1 MDGAAPTAGP
11 GPTREKLL
19 RSGLQ
24 LARRGGLRALTVRG
38 VAARAH
44 VNLGSFVYH
53 FGNRDAFVAELIER
67 WYAPLL
73 AQLEV
78 TAHAATAPRERLRR
92 LVLQVA
98 DWVVAN
104 SEFLSQ
110 LVMDASAGERAAQR
124 FLRSLGARHPALV
137 LQAIRDAQRARELRA
152 EDPLHVLLFV
162 VSALGVPV
170 LLAQG
175 LGRRG
180 MLPPEFARALRSFA
194 SDRAQIERRLDW
206 VLRGLAPEEAR

>member
-1 MDGAAPTAGP
+1 MDGGTAPAAAAA
-11 GPTREKLL
+11 TRERLL

-24 LARRGGLRALTVRG
+24 LARRSGLRALTVRG
-38 VAARAH
+38 VAGRAR

-53 FGNRDAFVAELIER
+53 FGSRDAFVAELIER

-78 TAHAATAPRERLRR
+78 TAHAAAAPRERLRR

-104 SEFLSQ
+104 RRFLAQ
-110 LVMDASAGERAAQR
+110 LVLDACAGERAAQR
-124 FLRSLGARHPALV
+124 FLRSLGSRHPSLV
-137 LQAIRDAQRARELRA
+137 LQAIRDAQRARQLRA
-152 EDPLHVLLFV
+152 EDPLHVLLLV
-162 VSALGVPV
+162 VSAVGVPA

-175 LGRRG
+175 LARRG
-180 MLPPEFARALRSFA
+180 VLPPQLERALQSCA
-194 SDRAQIERRLDW
+194 LDRAQIERRLDW
-206 VLRGLAPEEAR
+206 VLRGLAPEASR

>member
-1 MDGAAPTAGP
+1 MAGATSTIGAGA
-11 GPTREKLL
+11 TRERLL
-19 RSGLQ
+19 RQGLQ

-38 VAARAH
+38 VAARAQ

-73 AQLEV
+73 ARLEV
-78 TAHAATAPRERLRR
+78 TAHEALAPRERLRR

-98 DWVVAN
+98 DWMVAN
-104 SEFLSQ
+104 REFLSQ

-137 LQAIRDAQRARELRA
+137 LQAIRDAQRARQLRA
-152 EDPLHVLLFV
+152 EEPLHVLLFV

-180 MLPPEFARALRSFA
+180 MLPPEFARSLQAFALE
-194 SDRAQIERRLDW
+194 RAQIERRLDW
-206 VLRGLAPEEAR
+206 VLRGLAPEEET

>member
-1 MDGAAPTAGP
+1 MDGGTSAVAAGA
-11 GPTREKLL
+11 TRERLL

-38 VAARAH
+38 VAARAR

-53 FGNRDAFVAELIER
+53 FGSRDAFVAELIER

-78 TAHAATAPRERLRR
+78 TGHEAAAPRERLRR

-98 DWVVAN
+98 DWVVGN
-104 SEFLSQ
+104 REFLSQ
-110 LVMDASAGERAAQR
+110 LVMDACAGERAAQR
-124 FLRSLGARHPALV
+124 FLRSLGARHPSLV

-162 VSALGVPV
+162 VSALGMPV

-175 LGRRG
+175 PGRHG
-180 MLPPEFARALRSFA
+180 MLPPEFARSLQSFA
-194 SDRAQIERRLDW
+194 LERAQIERRLDW
-206 VLRGLAPEEAR
+206 VLRGLAPGEDT

>member
-1 MDGAAPTAGP
+1 MNGVAPTAAAAA
-11 GPTREKLL
+11 TREKLL
-19 RSGLQ
+19 RSGLR

-38 VAARAH
+38 VAARAQ

-53 FGNRDAFVAELIER
+53 FGSRDAFVAELIER

-78 TAHAATAPRERLRR
+78 TAHEAAGPRERLRR

-104 SEFLSQ
+104 REFLWQ
-110 LVMDASAGERAAQR
+110 LVMDAAAGERAAQR
-124 FLRSLGARHPALV
+124 FLRSLGARHPSLV
-137 LQAIRDAQRARELRA
+137 LQAIRAAQRARELRA
-152 EDPLHVLLFV
+152 EEPLHVLLFV

-170 LLAQG
+170 LLAHG

-180 MLPPEFARALRSFA
+180 MLPREFARSLRSVA
-194 SDRAQIERRLDW
+194 LERAQIERRLDW
-206 VLRGLAPEEAR
+206 VLRGLAPGEET

>member
-1 MDGAAPTAGP
+1 MDGGTSAVAAGA
-11 GPTREKLL
+11 TRERLL

-38 VAARAH
+38 VAARAR

-53 FGNRDAFVAELIER
+53 FGSRDAFVGELIER

-78 TAHAATAPRERLRR
+78 AAHEAVAPRERLRR
-92 LVLQVA
+92 LVLRVA
-98 DWVVAN
+98 DWVVTN
-104 SEFLSQ
+104 REFLSQ

-124 FLRSLGARHPALV
+124 FLRSLGERHPVLV

-152 EDPLHVLLFV
+152 EEPLHVLLFV

-180 MLPPEFARALRSFA
+180 MLPPEFARALQSFA
-194 SDRAQIERRLDW
+194 LERAQIERRLDW
-206 VLRGLAPEEAR
+206 VLRGLAPGEET

>member
-1 MDGAAPTAGP
+1 MDGGTSAVAPGA
-11 GPTREKLL
+11 TRERLL
-19 RSGLQ
+19 KSGLQ

-38 VAARAH
+38 VAARAR

-53 FGNRDAFVAELIER
+53 FGSRDAFVAELIER

-78 TAHAATAPRERLRR
+78 TAHAAAAPRERLRR

-104 SEFLSQ
+104 REFLSQ

-124 FLRSLGARHPALV
+124 FLRSLGARHPSLV
-137 LQAIRDAQRARELRA
+137 LQAIRDAQRAGELRA

-170 LLAQG
+170 LLAHG

-180 MLPPEFARALRSFA
+180 MLPPEFARSLQSFA
-194 SDRAQIERRLDW
+194 LERAQIERRLQW

>member
-1 MDGAAPTAGP
+1 MDGGTSAVAAGA
-11 GPTREKLL
+11 TRERLL

-38 VAARAH
+38 VAARAR

-53 FGNRDAFVAELIER
+53 FGSRDAFVAELIER

-78 TAHAATAPRERLRR
+78 TAHEAAAPRERLRR
-92 LVLQVA
+92 LVLQVV

-104 SEFLSQ
+104 REFLSQ
-110 LVMDASAGERAAQR
+110 LVLDACAGERAAQR
-124 FLRSLGARHPALV
+124 FLRSLGARHPSLV
-137 LQAIRDAQRARELRA
+137 LQAIHDAQCARELRA
-152 EDPLHVLLFV
+152 EEPLHVLLFV

-170 LLAQG
+170 LLAHG

-180 MLPPEFARALRSFA
+180 VLPPEFARALQSFA
-194 SDRAQIERRLDW
+194 LDHARIGRRLDW

>member
-1 MDGAAPTAGP
+1 MNGATAAVARAA
-11 GPTREKLL
+11 TRERLL

-53 FGNRDAFVAELIER
+53 FGSRDAFVAELIER
-67 WYAPLL
+67 WYSPLL

-104 SEFLSQ
+104 REFLSQ

-124 FLRSLGARHPALV
+124 FLRSLGARHPRLV
-137 LQAIRDAQRARELRA
+137 LHAIRDAQRARELRA

-170 LLAQG
+170 LLAHG

-180 MLPPEFARALRSFA
+180 LLPPEFARALRSFA
-194 SDRAQIERRLDW
+194 LERAQIERRLEW
-206 VLRGLAPEEAR
+206 LLRGLAPEEAT